1 VLSREATSQ
10 TIPAR
15 PYAFLRLR
23 AQSAHSHRAPSLAQV
38 NGQVALGLE
47 VLATLLRVLEEQSQ
61 LLPPEAVGR
70 LKQLQAQA
78 RPSGT
83 QCSL

>member
-1 VLSREATSQ
+1 MIGVASSS
-10 TIPAR
+10 P
-15 PYAFLRLR
+15 
-23 AQSAHSHRAPSLAQV
+23 RAPSLAQI

-47 VLATLLRVLEEQSQ
+47 VLAALLRVLEEQSQ

-78 RPSGT
+78 RLRCQPIATS
-83 QCSL
+83 SLIVSH